1 MGEEGLYAKLPCDDP
16 NRKWIILSL
25 VLHFL
30 PLKGIQRSYL
40 PFRILFG
47 LMIAAIL
54 SIPVSIFFIGGWTG
68 LGVSVMA
75 VYVLLFCITGLI
87 CMYFLNI
94 LFKNKR

>member
-1 MGEEGLYAKLPCDDP
+1 MQSSLVMIVIGSG
-16 NRKWIILSL
+16 IILSL
-25 VLHFL
+25 VFHFL

-47 LMIAAIL
+47 LMITAIL
-54 SIPVSIFFIGGWTG
+54 TIPVSIFFIGGWTG

-87 CMYFLNI
+87 CTYVLNI
-94 LFKNKR
+94 LFQKEDK